1 MTPSYKHTWGE
12 WFEQKYNQSLDS
24 YAQQIKEQKNVGG
37 SA

>member
-1 MTPSYKHTWGE
+1 MTPSYKYTWGE

-24 YAQQIKEQKNVGG
+24 YADQIKKQKDAGG